1 MNDKKFDLAIVYEKL
16 RKKNLELRKE
26 IVELLEEIERYR
38 RMEVELSTEV
48 DLLREGIIK

>member
-1 MNDKKFDLAIVYEKL
+1 MNDRNFNLATEYEKL

-26 IVELLEEIERYR
+26 VVELLEEIERYR

-48 DLLREGIIK
+48 DLLRNGIIE